1 VKAQN
6 AAKKK
11 STNGERFL
19 AAGVKND
26 VKGKL
31 SPKLG
36 RQIDWFEADV
46 TKFVCRVS
54 CYHSANQKS

>member
-1 VKAQN
+1 MKAQN

-11 STNGERFL
+11 STNGKRFL

-46 TKFVCRVS
+46 TKFVSGVMLPFS
-54 CYHSANQKS
+54 